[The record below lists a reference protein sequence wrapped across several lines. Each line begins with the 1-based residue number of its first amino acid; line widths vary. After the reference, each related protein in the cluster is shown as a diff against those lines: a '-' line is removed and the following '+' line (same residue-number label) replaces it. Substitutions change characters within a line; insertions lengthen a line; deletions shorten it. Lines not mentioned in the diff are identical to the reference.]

1 MAMPIYKRLV
11 IIVLIAVTLIYPEYV
26 FGFIGI
32 LVMVMILGL
41 VVIDLV
47 ADVYIVAAVF
57 LEKFRDK

>member
-1 MAMPIYKRLV
+1 MTIYKRLV

>member
-1 MAMPIYKRLV
+1 MAMPIYKRSV

-57 LEKFRDK
+57 LEKFREK

>member
-1 MAMPIYKRLV
+1 MAMTIYKRLV

>member
-57 LEKFRDK
+57 LEKFREK